1 MSHERLIATL
11 ASQATP
17 VKPLPA
23 PRIRTA
29 RWILVAILAIGLAIM
44 WRGLRS
50 NLPSA
55 LSDPTFVVTNLLIL
69 IVAVSSAWLA
79 MTMAV
84 PGALRSALARWVPI
98 AGLGAWGA
106 ILIQQV
112 ATTGS
117 LASALLTEQVVAG
130 CMFKTYGIAIGP
142 ALVILML
149 AQRAAPLDWKWTAS
163 LASLSALAFGVLGTE
178 LICPITGYAHLF
190 NWHFLPVAVMAAIVF
205 VAAAALARGRATGR

>member
-1 MSHERLIATL
+1 VSHERLIATL

-23 PRIRTA
+23 PPVRMA
-29 RWILVAILAIGLAIM
+29 RWTLCAVVAIGIAIA
-44 WRGLRS
+44 WRGLRA
-50 NLPSA
+50 NLPDA
-55 LSDPTFVVTNLLIL
+55 LADPTFIVTNLLIL
-69 IVAVSSAWLA
+69 IVAVSASWLA

-84 PGALRSALARWVPI
+84 PGALRSASARWIPI

-117 LASALLTEQVVAG
+117 LSALVAEKVVAG

-142 ALVILML
+142 ALVIILL
-149 AQRAAPLDWKWTAS
+149 AQRAAPLDWRWTAGLAS
-163 LASLSALAFGVLGTE
+163 LAALAFGVLGTE

-190 NWHFLPVAVMAAIVF
+190 DWHFLPVALMAA
-205 VAAAALARGRATGR
+205 VAFLGAGWLARR